1 MADIPVDTLK
11 YAIDGDVAPFRAKAA
26 QVDAEASRLGDSV
39 KAKTAHAFDGA
50 TAGASK
56 LSNQLKL
63 TANQYQ
69 AFAREAQQTG
79 KSVDSLI
86 AAHFRAG
93 SAAEAA
99 SKKSVAALAAERAAV
114 KALANDA
121 RIAADEAL
129 RRQRAASP
137 NAIPL
142 RGHQITNLS
151 QQVQDYF
158 IGLGSGQN
166 PLTVLLQQTPQTVS
180 AVGGIGNAFKL
191 MGGAAGVARLAVGG
205 LAVGVGATLVTAFVK
220 GQSEAAAL
228 ERRLALIGGAAGVT
242 RGQIELM
249 SRSVEGVGRGAAREI
264 MGGLAGG
271 GNTPSGSLVQAT
283 QLTRDFARST
293 GSSNTDAVAYFN
305 EIFDK
310 PAEGARK
317 LADDFNALTAAQ
329 IREIDSL
336 VASGQT
342 RQAVDVI
349 IQNAGE
355 NFANAADQVGLLEGA
370 ARGAGSALSDFWS
383 FLKGIGR
390 PDTAQDRL
398 AGLEGGL
405 ALSRR
410 LGQDGTGFGGL
421 QFREREQE
429 AERLRAQIRRETREA
444 AEAEQSAANQG
455 ILRQAN
461 GLGTRWDP
469 AGERARQRAEDR
481 AMLMR
486 GRAAA
491 AASGGEGIEAFNRF
505 SRQLENLDNPN
516 FVAGSG
522 VPKGRRSPAARI
534 DTGARDAELARMEVE
549 NARALAG
556 AALRDREALRARQ
569 QAEAEFVRNN
579 ADPRRRGNA
588 ASIRDSRNEAFG
600 IGQTT
605 RQRDVVTAIQEETA
619 AQNRL
624 AEAYGR
630 GTAAAAAQVQ
640 QGQAHAAWLQ
650 GQIADEDEY
659 ARALSVRATAQAEAS
674 EAQARQQ
681 RALSNQALGRL
692 AAAGGNP
699 AALEAARIENEA
711 LAQTQTLRDAAAAEL
726 LLARSDTELA
736 AARER
741 LAAAEEAL
749 RSARAQGGEAAALN
763 RQIAANDN
771 DARMRESI
779 ELREAEIRLAY
790 ASTEARIREIAAI
803 NAYNQALA
811 EGLDPKTD
819 DFQKRFGELKQ
830 LNEQAALLDAT
841 LSGQTNNAK
850 MVDSLRTGLED
861 IGMAATRGFDSAR
874 DAASSFFRQLGDLI
888 VQLYIIQPLLNGLL
902 GTEKGK
908 VGGFIGSIFGG
919 SGGFMEGGRPVNFPP
934 PITQQGGGGGGGFW
948 STAINAISSIFG
960 GGRAAGGPVDPG
972 KFYLVGEKG
981 PEILGPGVGGNVI
994 PIRPPS
1000 SQSVQSPGTQ
1010 RQGVDFTYNIT
1021 VSGNG
1026 DAELLG
1032 RMQQIAVSTV
1042 QTGLESYSQ
1051 ADSRTIRQRLQRA
1064 DRRRV

>member
-39 KAKTAHAFDGA
+39 KAKTANAFDGA
-50 TAGASK
+50 TAGASR

-63 TANQYQ
+63 TASQYQ
-69 AFAREAQQTG
+69 AFAREATATG
-79 KSVDSLI
+79 KSVESLV

-93 SAAEAA
+93 SAAETAG
-99 SKKSVAALAAERAAV
+99 KKSVAALAAERVAIQAT
-114 KALANDA
+114 AREA
-121 RIAADEAL
+121 RIAAEQVA
-129 RRQRAASP
+129 RASAKASP
-137 NAIPL
+137 KGVPL
-142 RGHQITNLS
+142 QGYQITNLS
-151 QQVQDYF
+151 QQAQDVM
-158 IGLGSGQN
+158 ISLGSGQN
-166 PLTVLLQQTPQTVS
+166 PLTVLLQQGPQAAS
-180 AVGGIGNAFKL
+180 AAGGVGNAFKL
-191 MGGAAGVARLAVGG
+191 LGGAAGIARIAVGG
-205 LAVGVGATLVTAFVK
+205 LALGVGATLVTAFLK
-220 GQSEAAAL
+220 GQGEAAAL

-242 RGQIELM
+242 RGQIEAM
-249 SRSVEGVGRGAAREI
+249 SRSVEGVNRGSAREI

-283 QLTRDFARST
+283 QLTRDFARAT
-293 GSSNTDAVAYFN
+293 GSSNTDATAFFN

-317 LADDFNALTAAQ
+317 LAEDFNALTAAQ
-329 IREIDSL
+329 LREIDSL

-355 NFANAADQVGLLEGA
+355 NFQGAADQVGILEGA
-370 ARGAGSALSDFWS
+370 ARGASGALGDFWS

-390 PDTAQDRL
+390 PDTAQDQLSR
-398 AGLEGGL
+398 LEGGL
-405 ALSRR
+405 AFSRR
-410 LGQDGTGFGGL
+410 LGEDGTGFGSLG
-421 QFREREQE
+421 FREREQE
-429 AERLRAQIRRETREA
+429 AQRLRAQIRRETREA
-444 AEAEQSAANQG
+444 EEAEQSAANQD

-461 GLGTRWDP
+461 GLGGRWDP
-469 AGERARQRAEDR
+469 AGERARQRAEER
-481 AMLMR
+481 ALLMR

-505 SRQLENLDNPN
+505 TRQIANLDNPD
-516 FVAGSG
+516 FVPGSG

-534 DTGARDAELARMEVE
+534 DTGSRDAELARMEVE
-549 NARALAG
+549 NARELA
-556 AALRDREALRARQ
+556 ATSLRDREAVRARQ
-569 QAEAEFVRNN
+569 QAQSEFVRNN

-600 IGQTT
+600 ISQTA
-605 RQRDVVTAIQEETA
+605 RQRDVVTAVQEETA
-619 AQNRL
+619 AQSRL

-659 ARALSVRATAQAEAS
+659 ARALSVRATAQAQAS
-674 EAQARQQ
+674 EAQGRQQ

-711 LAQTQTLRDAAAAEL
+711 LAQTQTLRDTAAAEL

-771 DARMRESI
+771 DRQARDSI
-779 ELREAEIRLAY
+779 ALREAEIRLAY
-790 ASTEARIREIAAI
+790 ASTEARIHEIAAI
-803 NAYNQALA
+803 NAYNQAIS
-811 EGLDPKTD
+811 EGLRDGTE
-819 DFQKRFGELKQ
+819 DFQRRVGELML

-850 MVDSLRTGLED
+850 LVDNLRTGLED

-888 VQLYIIQPLLNGLL
+888 VQLYIIQPLLNGLMGTGKGGVGGFL
-902 GTEKGK
+902 GSLGKGGK
-908 VGGFIGSIFGG
+908 GGGGGVGGFIGSVIG
-919 SGGFMEGGRPVNFPP
+919 
-934 PITQQGGGGGGGFW
+934 
-948 STAINAISSIFG
+948 SIFG
-960 GGRAAGGPVDPG
+960 GFRADGGPTQPG
-972 KFYLVGEKG
+972 KAYIVGERG
-981 PEILGPGVGGNVI
+981 PELFAPDMAGNVI

-1000 SQSVQSPGTQ
+1000 SQSVQSSGAS
-1010 RQGVDFTYNIT
+1010 RQAVDFTYNVM

-1042 QTGLESYSQ
+1042 QTGLESYGQ

>member
-1 MADIPVDTLK
+1 MADIDTLR

-69 AFAREAQQTG
+69 AFAREAAATG
-79 KSVDSLI
+79 KSVESLVQ
-86 AAHFRAG
+86 AHFRAG

-99 SKKSVAALAAERAAV
+99 GKKSVAAFAAERVAIQAV
-114 KALANDA
+114 AKEA
-121 RIAADEAL
+121 RIAAEEAARL
-129 RRQRAASP
+129 AAKASP
-137 NAIPL
+137 RAVPL
-142 RGHQITNLS
+142 RGFQITNLG
-151 QQVQDYF
+151 QQAQDLF
-158 IGLGSGQN
+158 VSLGSGQN
-166 PLTVLLQQTPQTVS
+166 PLTVLLQQGPQATS
-180 AVGGIGNAFKL
+180 AAGGAGNAFKL
-191 MGGAAGVARLAVGG
+191 LGGAAGIARIAVGG
-205 LAVGVGATLVTAFVK
+205 LALGVGATLVTAFVK
-220 GQSEAAAL
+220 GQGEAAAL

-242 RGQIELM
+242 RGQIEAM
-249 SRSVEGVGRGAAREI
+249 SRSVEGVNRGAAREI
-264 MGGLAGG
+264 LGGLAGG

-283 QLTRDFARST
+283 QLTRDFARAT
-293 GSSNTDAVAYFN
+293 GSSNADATAYFN

-317 LADDFNALTAAQ
+317 LAEDFNALTAAQ
-329 IREIDSL
+329 LREIDSL

-355 NFANAADQVGLLEGA
+355 NFQGAADQVGILEGA
-370 ARGAGSALSDFWS
+370 ARGASGALGDFWS

-390 PDTAQDRL
+390 PDTAQDQLSR
-398 AGLEGGL
+398 LEGGL
-405 ALSRR
+405 AFSRR

-444 AEAEQSAANQG
+444 DEAERSAANQNV
-455 ILRQAN
+455 LRQAS

-469 AGERARQRAEDR
+469 AGERARQREQDR
-481 AMLMR
+481 ALLMR

-491 AASGGEGIEAFNRF
+491 AESGGEGVEAFNRF
-505 SRQLENLDNPN
+505 SRQLANLDNPN
-516 FVAGSG
+516 FVPGSG

-534 DTGARDAELARMEVE
+534 DTGSRDAELARMEVE
-549 NARALAG
+549 NARALG
-556 AALRDREALRARQ
+556 AASLRDREALRARQ
-569 QAEAEFVRNN
+569 QAQAEFVRNS

-600 IGQTT
+600 INQAT
-605 RQRDVVTAIQEETA
+605 RQRDVVSAVQEETA

-659 ARALSVRATAQAEAS
+659 ARALSVRATAQAQAS
-674 EAQARQQ
+674 EAQASQQ

-711 LAQTQTLRDAAAAEL
+711 LAQTQTLRDTAAAEL
-726 LLARSDTELA
+726 LLARSDTEVA
-736 AARER
+736 AAREK

-749 RSARAQGGEAAALN
+749 RNARAQGGEAAALN

-771 DARMRESI
+771 DRQARDSI
-779 ELREAEIRLAY
+779 ALREAEIRLAY
-790 ASTEARIREIAAI
+790 ASTEARIHEIAAI
-803 NAYNQALA
+803 NAYNQAIS
-811 EGLDPKTD
+811 EGLRDETE
-819 DFQKRFGELKQ
+819 DFQKRFGELMQ
-830 LNEQAALLDAT
+830 MNEQAALLDAT

-850 MVDSLRTGLED
+850 LVDSLRSGLENV
-861 IGMAATRGFDSAR
+861 GLAATRGFDSAR
-874 DAASSFFRQLGDLI
+874 DAAASFFRQLGDLI

-902 GTEKGK
+902 GTGKGE
-908 VGGFIGSIFGG
+908 VGGFLGSLGKG
-919 SGGFMEGGRPVNFPP
+919 AK
-934 PITQQGGGGGGGFW
+934 GGGGGGFW
-948 STAINAISSIFG
+948 SSVASAVGSFFG
-960 GGRAAGGPVDPG
+960 GGRAEGGPVDPG
-972 KFYLVGEKG
+972 KFYLVGENG
-981 PEILGPGVGGNVI
+981 PELLGPGVGGNVI

-1000 SQSVQSPGTQ
+1000 SQGVQSAASAPQSMTMS
-1010 RQGVDFTYNIT
+1010 FTID
-1021 VSGNG
+1021 VSGANG
-1026 DAELLG
+1026 DAAVAAIARQATAEGVTAALTAYDASLNRG
-1032 RMQQIAVSTV
+1032 IGAKLQQAN
-1042 QTGLESYSQ
+1042 
-1051 ADSRTIRQRLQRA
+1051 
-1064 DRRRV
+1064 RRRV

>member
-39 KAKTAHAFDGA
+39 KAKTANAFDGA
-50 TAGASK
+50 TAGASR

-63 TANQYQ
+63 TASQYQ
-69 AFAREAQQTG
+69 AFAREATATG
-79 KSVDSLI
+79 KSVESLV

-93 SAAEAA
+93 SAAETAG
-99 SKKSVAALAAERAAV
+99 KKSVAALAAERVAIQAT
-114 KALANDA
+114 AREA
-121 RIAADEAL
+121 RIAAEQVA
-129 RRQRAASP
+129 RASAKASP
-137 NAIPL
+137 KGVPL
-142 RGHQITNLS
+142 QGYQITNLS
-151 QQVQDYF
+151 QQAQDVM
-158 IGLGSGQN
+158 ISLGSGQN
-166 PLTVLLQQTPQTVS
+166 PLTVLLQQGPQAAS
-180 AVGGIGNAFKL
+180 AAGGVGNAFKL
-191 MGGAAGVARLAVGG
+191 LGGAAGIARIAVGG
-205 LAVGVGATLVTAFVK
+205 LALGVGATLVTAFLK
-220 GQSEAAAL
+220 GQGEAAAL

-242 RGQIELM
+242 RGQIEAM
-249 SRSVEGVGRGAAREI
+249 SRSVEGVNRGSAREI

-283 QLTRDFARST
+283 QLTRDFARAT
-293 GSSNTDAVAYFN
+293 GSSNTDATAFFN

-317 LADDFNALTAAQ
+317 LAEDFNALTAAQ
-329 IREIDSL
+329 VREIESL
-336 VASGQT
+336 VASGQS
-342 RQAVDVI
+342 RQAVDLI
-349 IQNAGE
+349 IRNSGDHFERAG
-355 NFANAADQVGLLEGA
+355 DQAGYLERA
-370 ARGAGSALSDFWS
+370 ARMGGDALSGLWS
-383 FLKGIGR
+383 LIKGIGR
-390 PDTAQDRL
+390 PDTAEGQLERARGRL
-398 AGLEGGL
+398 AEYSPGGL
-405 ALSRR
+405 NQMFGMGSSGAQQWQRR
-410 LGQDGTGFGGL
+410 VTEL
-421 QFREREQE
+421 E
-429 AERLRAQIRRETREA
+429 AQAD
-444 AEAEQSAANQG
+444 AEQKTTRNQENRAADNQVLLGASALEAYAVEQ
-455 ILRQAN
+455 
-461 GLGTRWDP
+461 T
-469 AGERARQRAEDR
+469 RARQRREAIDLSRSVE
-481 AMLMR
+481 
-486 GRAAA
+486 AAA
-491 AASGGEGIEAFNRF
+491 LRQGDQSAVRLAQEARRNA
-505 SRQLENLDNPN
+505 QNPN
-516 FVAGSG
+516 YRPGSG
-522 VPKGRRSPAARI
+522 VPKGRTPRQQV

-549 NARALAG
+549 NARALG
-556 AALRDREALRARQ
+556 STPLRDREALRARQ

-600 IGQTT
+600 ISQTA
-605 RQRDVVTAIQEETA
+605 RQRDVVTAVQEETA
-619 AQNRL
+619 AQSRL

-630 GTAAAAAQVQ
+630 GTAAAAAQVT

-659 ARALSVRATAQAEAS
+659 ARALSVRATAQAQAS
-674 EAQARQQ
+674 EAQGRQQ

-711 LAQTQTLRDAAAAEL
+711 LAQTQTLRDTAAAEL

-736 AARER
+736 AAREK

-749 RSARAQGGEAAALN
+749 RNARAQGGEAAALN

-771 DARMRESI
+771 DRQARDSI
-779 ELREAEIRLAY
+779 ALREAEIRLAY
-790 ASTEARIREIAAI
+790 ASTEARIHEIAAI
-803 NAYNQALA
+803 NAYNQAIS
-811 EGLDPKTD
+811 EGLRDGTE
-819 DFQKRFGELKQ
+819 DFQRRVGELML

-850 MVDSLRTGLED
+850 LVDNLRTGLED

-888 VQLYIIQPLLNGLL
+888 VQLYIIQPLLNGLMGTGKGGVGGFL
-902 GTEKGK
+902 GSLGKGGK
-908 VGGFIGSIFGG
+908 GGGGGVGGFIGSVIG
-919 SGGFMEGGRPVNFPP
+919 
-934 PITQQGGGGGGGFW
+934 
-948 STAINAISSIFG
+948 SIFG
-960 GGRAAGGPVDPG
+960 GFRADGGPTQPG
-972 KFYLVGEKG
+972 KAYIVGERG
-981 PEILGPGVGGNVI
+981 PELFAPDMAGNVI

-1000 SQSVQSPGTQ
+1000 SQSVQSSGAS
-1010 RQGVDFTYNIT
+1010 RQAVDFTYNVM

-1042 QTGLESYSQ
+1042 QTGLESYGQ